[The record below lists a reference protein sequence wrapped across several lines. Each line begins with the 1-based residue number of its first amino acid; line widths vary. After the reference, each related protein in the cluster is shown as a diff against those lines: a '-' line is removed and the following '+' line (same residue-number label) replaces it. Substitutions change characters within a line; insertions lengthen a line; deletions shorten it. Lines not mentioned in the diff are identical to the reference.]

1 MTAGTVPSSAGS
13 HRILVVDDATTVRL
27 YYRQTLEAAGFEVEE
42 ALNGVEGL
50 EKILAGRFDLA
61 LVDVNMPQMDGFS
74 LLHALRRTPEVGG
87 LPAMITSTETA
98 ASDRDA
104 ARDAGANFYLVKP
117 VQPEDL
123 LLHVRLL
130 TGAAA

>member
-87 LPAMITSTETA
+87 LPAMITSTEAA